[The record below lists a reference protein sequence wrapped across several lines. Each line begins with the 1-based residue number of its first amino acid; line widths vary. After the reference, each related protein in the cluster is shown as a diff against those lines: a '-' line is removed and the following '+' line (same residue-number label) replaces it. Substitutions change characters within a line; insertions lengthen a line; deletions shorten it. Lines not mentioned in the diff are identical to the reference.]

1 MLTRSLAKLALIAI
15 LSSLLFPNISKLLS
29 EYYIIY
35 SKGRLI

>member
-1 MLTRSLAKLALIAI
+1 MPIKSLAKLALVAI

-29 EYYIIY
+29 KYYIIY